1 MPAPE
6 SAILFRCGSARF
18 NRALLRRFA
27 ETLQHEIAGGR
38 AFTCLIARDADLQN
52 LNHRFLGKDY
62 PTDVL
67 SFPSGARDGFLGEL
81 AISLDRARAQATE
94 QEHNLEDELRIL
106 ILHGVLHLMGLD
118 HERDGGRMRRV
129 EARWRKALHLP
140 QGLIE
145 RARA

>member
-1 MPAPE
+1 MPALE
-6 SAILFRCGSARF
+6 SAILFRCGPARF
-18 NRALLRRFA
+18 DRALLRKFA
-27 ETLQHEIAGGR
+27 GTLQHELAGGR
-38 AFTCLIARDADLQN
+38 SFTCLIARDADLES

-81 AISLDRARAQATE
+81 AISLDRARIQATE
-94 QEHNLEDELRIL
+94 HNHNLEDELRIL

-129 EARWRKALHLP
+129 ETRWRKALHLP
-140 QGLIE
+140 VGLIE
-145 RARA
+145 RAGA